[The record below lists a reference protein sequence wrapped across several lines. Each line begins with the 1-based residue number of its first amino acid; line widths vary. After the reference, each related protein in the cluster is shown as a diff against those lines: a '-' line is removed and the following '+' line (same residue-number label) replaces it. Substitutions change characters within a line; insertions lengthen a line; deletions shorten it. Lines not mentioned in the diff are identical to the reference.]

1 MKILRASAS
10 VCTLHGVF
18 LLGLV
23 PGAAAEAPRAASDTV
38 VVTASRLPESLD
50 ETLSSVTV
58 ITREDIERLQA
69 RTLDELLAGV
79 EGFALTRQGGVG
91 QPTSV
96 FLRGGESDHVLWLVD
111 GVRIGSVTTGIPV
124 VQDLPIDTIERIEIV
139 RGPRSSLY
147 GADAMG
153 GVVQVF
159 TRRGSSAPASLR
171 VSGGSN
177 GTTQVAL
184 SAGLGDAAGWVDVQA
199 SHLRTDGVNACLGR
213 PFPPGGGCFTNEPDR
228 DPYRNGSVN
237 LRAGTRLGAHEL
249 EAFVQR
255 SEARVAFDSSFL
267 NESDLVNQVAGVK
280 WAVSPRDGW
289 RSTVQA
295 GRSWDESTSFR
306 AGSATT
312 SVFDSK
318 RDSASWQNDL
328 RLGLGE
334 VTLGL
339 DWLRDEVD
347 SSTRYTRTSRD
358 NRAAWAQ
365 YALRQG
371 AFSTALALRADD
383 NEQFG
388 SNTTGSVAAGWRF
401 AGGMQAHASYGT
413 AFKAPS
419 FNELYFPGFSNPA
432 LRPERGRTAEL
443 GLRGSASGLRWN
455 IAAYRSEIDD
465 LVAFDVATSR
475 PQNIARA
482 ELTGVE
488 TGLDWRSGP
497 WRFSQTLSWLQAEDR
512 SAGPNRGREL
522 PRRPEWSGRTAL
534 DWNAARLGF
543 GASVQWAGQRYDD
556 LGNSRRLSGYAVVD
570 LTASWQ
576 MSRSVQLQARV
587 ANALDRRYE
596 TATLYPALGR
606 EAFLTVRWGAPR

>member
-1 MKILRASAS
+1 MRS
-10 VCTLHGVF
+10 F
-18 LLGLV
+18 LLV
-23 PGAAAEAPRAASDTV
+23 AALTAAFPSSAQTTLQPEI
-38 VVTASRLPESLD
+38 VVTATRRAQTVD
-50 ETLSSVTV
+50 DTLATVSV
-58 ITREDIERLQA
+58 ITREDIARSQAPDLLTLLRGLPGVDLA
-69 RTLDELLAGV
+69 RTGG
-79 EGFALTRQGGVG
+79 EGQS
-91 QPTSV
+91 TSL
-96 FLRGGESDHVLWLVD
+96 FLRGSNSNQTLVLVD
-111 GVRIGSVTTGIPV
+111 GVRIASANTGAAALEH
-124 VQDLPIDTIERIEIV
+124 LPLGQVERIEIV

-159 TRRGSSAPASLR
+159 TRRGSSAPTSLR
-171 VSGGSN
+171 VTGGSN

-184 SAGLGDAAGWVDVQA
+184 SAGLGDASGWLDLQA

-237 LRAGTRLGAHEL
+237 LRAGTRLGSHEL

-280 WAVSPRDGW
+280 WVATPRDGW

-306 AGSATT
+306 AGSTFT
-312 SVFDSK
+312 SVFDSQ

-328 RLGLGE
+328 RVGAGDL
-334 VTLGL
+334 TLGL
-339 DWLRDEVD
+339 DWLRDRVESD
-347 SSTRYTRTSRD
+347 TGYTRTSRD

-371 AFSTALALRADD
+371 AFNAAFALRGDD

-388 SNTTGSVAAGWRF
+388 SNTTGSLALGWRS
-401 AGGMQAHASYGT
+401 AGGIQAHASYGT

-419 FNELYFPGFSNPA
+419 FNELYYPGFSNPG
-432 LRPERGRTAEL
+432 LRPERGRTAEV
-443 GLRGSASGLRWN
+443 GLRGTMAGVRWN
-455 IAAYRSEIDD
+455 VAAYRSDIDD
-465 LVAFDVATSR
+465 LVAFDVATFL
-475 PQNIARA
+475 PQNISRA
-482 ELTGVE
+482 ALTGVE
-488 TGLDWRSGP
+488 SGLDWRSGP

-512 SAGPNRGREL
+512 SSGPNRGREL
-522 PRRPEWSGRTAL
+522 PRRPQWSGRTAL
-534 DWNAARLGF
+534 DWSAARLGF

-556 LGNSRRLSGYAVVD
+556 LGNTRRLGGYAVVD

-576 MSRSVQLQARV
+576 VSPSVQLQARV